1 MEQAS
6 PSPGSIPVTYIG
18 AMTPESKPSLRVAS
32 WNIHKAVGT
41 DLRRDTERVLAGIA
55 ALRADIVALQEADKR
70 LGDRPSALPRDQI
83 ASLTGLEPLPV
94 GRNAVSLGWHGNA
107 LLARPGIHLTG
118 VEHLDLPGH
127 EPRGAVIADLDT
139 PAPLRVVAVHLGLL
153 RSARRAQ
160 IDAIK
165 AALNRRPARPTVILG
180 DFNEHSRRVGLGRLA
195 TPFVILPTAATFP
208 SRRPILPLDRIVH
221 SPDLDL
227 VPLGHVPTKGHQP
240 SDHQPLLAELRWR

>member
-1 MEQAS
+1 MSKARTATRWL
-6 PSPGSIPVTYIG
+6 PWRFGLFLLLTLSIP
-18 AMTPESKPSLRVAS
+18 AMLALNVPPGVA
-32 WNIHKAVGT
+32 
-41 DLRRDTERVLAGIA
+41 VLAGFDLA
-55 ALRADIVALQEADKR
+55 ALAF
-70 LGDRPSALPRDQI
+70 I

-127 EPRGAVIADLDT
+127 EPRGAVIVDLDT

-165 AALNRRPARPTVILG
+165 AALTKAERQIEAIGASALTG
-180 DFNEHSRRVGLGRLA
+180 LA
-195 TPFVILPTAATFP
+195 TAA
-208 SRRPILPLDRIVH
+208 
-221 SPDLDL
+221 
-227 VPLGHVPTKGHQP
+227 
-240 SDHQPLLAELRWR
+240 

>member
-1 MEQAS
+1 MA
-6 PSPGSIPVTYIG
+6 PD
-18 AMTPESKPSLRVAS
+18 SKPSLRVAS

-41 DLRRDTERVLAGIA
+41 DRRRDAERVLAAIA
-55 ALRADIVALQEADKR
+55 ALDADILALQEADRR
-70 LGDRPSALPRDQI
+70 LGDRPSTLPRDRI
-83 ASLTGLEPLPV
+83 AALTGLEPLPI

-107 LLARPGIHLTG
+107 LLARPGIHLAA

-153 RSARRAQ
+153 RAARRQ
-160 IDAIK
+160 QLDAIK
-165 AALNRRPARPTVILG
+165 AALGRHPARPTVILG
-180 DFNEHSRRVGLGRLA
+180 DFNEHSRRVGLGRIA

-208 SRRPILPLDRIVH
+208 ARKPFLPLDRIVH

-227 VPLGHVPTKGHQP
+227 VPLGHKPPPGHQP
-240 SDHQPLLAELRWR
+240 SDHLPVLAELRWR

>member
-1 MEQAS
+1 MS
-6 PSPGSIPVTYIG
+6 P
-18 AMTPESKPSLRVAS
+18 ELKPSLRVAS

-41 DLRRDTERVLAGIA
+41 DRRRDADRVLAGIA
-55 ALRADIVALQEADKR
+55 ALQADIVALQEADRR
-70 LGDRPSALPRDQI
+70 LGDRPSALPRDRI
-83 ASLTGLEPLPV
+83 GALTGLEPLPI

-153 RSARRAQ
+153 RAARRQ
-160 IDAIK
+160 QLDAIR
-165 AALNRRPARPTVILG
+165 AALNRHPARPTVILG
-180 DFNEHSRRVGLGRLA
+180 DFNEHSRRVGLGRIA
-195 TPFVILPTAATFP
+195 TPFVILPTAPTFP
-208 SRRPILPLDRIVH
+208 SRRPFLPLDRIVH

-227 VPLGHVPTKGHQP
+227 LPLGHTPPPGHQP
-240 SDHQPLLAELRWR
+240 SDHLPLLAELRWR